1 MMPRIQM
8 PAQNVTQNA
17 TASVPMPLFI
27 IALISSLLL
36 VLVGGSLF
44 FFPEVARSR
53 WVWSLTPF
61 NTRFLGA
68 IYLTSLVGLSILLV
82 TRRVLSVRLIVPMM
96 WIFTTVVFVVSCLQ
110 IEQFDLARRATAIW
124 FGLYAADCIGSGYYL
139 WHYRRQI
146 FMVSGHLPRHWH
158 LYLQLQAAFMGIYGF
173 GLLLLPTQFG
183 SFWPWPLDVFHCQL
197 YSAIF
202 LAGAAGSALL
212 TRQATPMQLWLLGL
226 IQTTLSGLVLTGV
239 VIVDIAVRAINWVSF
254 SNWAWMGAFALLGI
268 VGIALMLEARSL
280 SPSR

>member
-1 MMPRIQM
+1 MPLPQCRC
-8 PAQNVTQNA
+8 
-17 TASVPMPLFI
+17 PLFI
-27 IALISSLLL
+27 MALISSLLL

-44 FFPEVARSR
+44 FFPEAARSR

-82 TRRVLSVRLIVPMM
+82 TRRVLSVRLIVPIM

-124 FGLYAADCIGSGYYL
+124 FGLYAADCFGSSYYL

-173 GLLLLPTQFG
+173 GLLLLPTLFG
-183 SFWPWPLDVFHCQL
+183 GFWPWPLDVFHCQL
-197 YSAIF
+197 YSAIV
-202 LAGAAGSALL
+202 LTGAAASALL
-212 TRQATPMQLWLLGL
+212 TRQPTPMQLCMLGL
-226 IQTTLSGLVLTGV
+226 IQTTLSGLVLAGV

-254 SNWAWMGAFALLGI
+254 NTWAWMGTFALLGI
-268 VGIALMLEARSL
+268 VGLALMLEARSL
-280 SPSR
+280 SPNR

>member
-1 MMPRIQM
+1 MPI
-8 PAQNVTQNA
+8 
-17 TASVPMPLFI
+17 PLFI
-27 IALISSLLL
+27 MALISSLLL

-44 FFPEVARSR
+44 FFPEFARPR

-96 WIFTTVVFVVSCLQ
+96 WVFTTVVLVVSCLQ
-110 IEQFDLARRATAIW
+110 IEQFDLARRTTAIW
-124 FGLYAADCIGSGYYL
+124 FGLYAADCLGSSYYL

-146 FMVSGHLPRHWH
+146 CTVGSHLLRHWH
-158 LYLQLQAAFMGIYGF
+158 RYLQLQAVCMGVYGL

-183 SFWPWPLDVFHCQL
+183 LFWPWPLDVFHCQL

-202 LAGAAGSALL
+202 LTGAVGSALL
-212 TRQATPMQLWLLGL
+212 TRQVTPMQLWILGL
-226 IQTTLSGLVLTGV
+226 LQTTLSGLVLVGV
-239 VIVDIAVRAINWVSF
+239 VIVDIAVRKINWVSF
-254 SNWAWMGAFALLGI
+254 SNWAWMGMFALLGSL
-268 VGIALMLEARSL
+268 GLALMLEARSM
-280 SPSR
+280 SSK